1 MSSLED
7 VSEGLESA
15 DNAMAM
21 AAVGGAVAAGVAT
34 KVMPKGM
41 KRELRRRKGWVDRKS
56 KRCKEEWPCLVSL
69 ISLVNGVVSLALYF
83 LDVFTDVQL
92 CITFYVF
99 GHMGW
104 FSLMV
109 GFIALPYVVSAVG
122 IVYYA
127 CIEAD
132 GDGVSKGMKIAL
144 VVLLSP
150 ALPALC
156 DVFMPFFR
164 LVQKCV
170 PDFDDLTNFMVQY
183 EATRT
188 LSETVLETIPQMALQ
203 IYIFIFCNNNHECE
217 GIEQE
222 AGTALVQ
229 SLIIGGI
236 CILYRFVL
244 VYYEMKAEGLG
255 LCGYV
260 KSLVQL
266 GAGLPLRAIT
276 GNTIKS
282 LDLSDHNL
290 EEAQLR
296 SLFAALKGNTSVTHL
311 NLSGNEI
318 TDAGAIKLA
327 EILPSSNLTSLF
339 LDLNQITGAGAI
351 KLAEMLPSSK
361 LTKIWLKNKQMA
373 EITDIGAINLANLHR
388 PHKKEEADYN
398 LVDLLKKKRSDIVVN
413 KDGESINIRVDTW

>member
-1 MSSLED
+1 MED

-41 KRELRRRKGWVDRKS
+41 KRKLQQKKGWVNRKS
-56 KRCKEEWPCLVSL
+56 KRCKEECPRLVSL
-69 ISLVNGVVSLALYF
+69 VSLLNGVVSLALYF

-127 CIEAD
+127 RSRARRSRKLIYNEFAEAD
-132 GDGVSKGMKIAL
+132 DWIISIL
-144 VVLLSP
+144 FVLLSP
-150 ALPALC
+150 VFPALC
-156 DVFMPFFR
+156 DVSMPFFR
-164 LVQKCV
+164 LAQNHM
-170 PDFDDLTNFMVQY
+170 PDSLTNFMVQY

-203 IYIFIFCNNNHECE
+203 IYIFIFCGGNEDECE

-255 LCGYV
+255 LRGYV
-260 KSLVQL
+260 KSLVQM

-276 GNTIKS
+276 GNTIKKI
-282 LDLSDHNL
+282 DLRDHNL
-290 EEAQLR
+290 EEAQVR
-296 SLFAALKGNTSVTHL
+296 SLATALKGNTSVT
-311 NLSGNEI
+311 
-318 TDAGAIKLA
+318 
-327 EILPSSNLTSLF
+327 ILLLR
-339 LDLNQITGAGAI
+339 DNQITDAGAI

-361 LTKIWLKNKQMA
+361 LIHLNLHRNKITDTGKNALKNLKNKDGKEIEISWWAQMA
-373 EITDIGAINLANLHR
+373 AASREKAHQGYGSRLF
-388 PHKKEEADYN
+388 
-398 LVDLLKKKRSDIVVN
+398 
-413 KDGESINIRVDTW
+413 